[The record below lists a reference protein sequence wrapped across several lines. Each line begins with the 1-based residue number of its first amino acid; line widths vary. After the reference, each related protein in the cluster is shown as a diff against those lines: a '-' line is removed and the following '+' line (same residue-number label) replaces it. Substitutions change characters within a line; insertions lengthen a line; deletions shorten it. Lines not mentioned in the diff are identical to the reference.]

1 MRLIALRHAP
11 RALIVLAALL
21 MIGTAGLVAALVAL
35 GSGDDAPASA
45 DATPLATA
53 LAAGGP
59 PYPPQLIVKTE
70 FRFKAN
76 LMSRNLTGTPQL
88 VFFGGSR
95 SQRFDPAFARQ
106 RLGLRAVNMSH
117 SNARPEAAWAYAHW
131 LYRRWPKAKVRWVW
145 GMQPTMI
152 RERDMDAALLQDPRF
167 FHSFPADLLASQRR
181 LLPDTVAEMPRSY
194 GYMRNT
200 YSSLG
205 MLVWGT
211 YDRQRAAG
219 YTLDQSLDDYI
230 AKMLRE
236 PSRETT
242 EPGPKMR
249 ARVYF
254 EKTLGYLNAHGTTP
268 VVVLLPVHP
277 RVLRVMAENDLE
289 GSRER
294 LKEYLAG
301 LSETFDLVVVDFTS
315 IKSFNG
321 EPAWFYDGVH
331 TTRRN
336 ANRMITALKA
346 QAGEHLK

>member
-1 MRLIALRHAP
+1 MRLSAARHAP
-11 RALIVLAALL
+11 RALIVVAVFFMLGA
-21 MIGTAGLVAALVAL
+21 AGLVAALITL
-35 GSGDDAPASA
+35 GSDGDADAPAR
-45 DATPLATA
+45 ATPLARAT
-53 LAAGGP
+53 GGP
-59 PYPPQLIVKTE
+59 PYPPELIVKTE
-70 FRFKAN
+70 FRFKAD
-76 LMSRNLTGTPQL
+76 LLTRNLTGSPQL

-95 SQRFDPAFARQ
+95 SQRFDPAFARR
-106 RLGLRAVNMSH
+106 RLGLRAINISH

-145 GMQPTMI
+145 GMQPTMT

-167 FHSFPADLLASQRR
+167 FHSFPGDLLASQRR

-194 GYMRNT
+194 GFMRNT

-205 MLVWGT
+205 MLVSGT

-236 PSRETT
+236 PSHART
-242 EPGPKMR
+242 EPGMR
-249 ARVYF
+249 ARAYF

-277 RVLRVMAENDLE
+277 RVLRVMAEHGLE
-289 GSRER
+289 GSREHLR
-294 LKEYLAG
+294 EYLAG
-301 LSETFDLVVVDFTS
+301 LSETLDLVVVDFTRLE
-315 IKSFNG
+315 SFNG
-321 EPAWFYDGVH
+321 EPAWFYDGAH

-336 ANRMITALKA
+336 ADRMITALEA
-346 QAGEHLK
+346 QAGEYLR

>member
-1 MRLIALRHAP
+1 MRLIAARHVP
-11 RALIVLAALL
+11 RALIVVVVLL
-21 MIGTAGLVAALVAL
+21 MLSAASLVATLVAL
-35 GSGDDAPASA
+35 GSDGDAAAPAPTTSPA
-45 DATPLATA
+45 AAGAT
-53 LAAGGP
+53 GGP
-59 PYPPQLIVKTE
+59 PYPPELIVKTE
-70 FRFKAN
+70 FRFKAS
-76 LMSRNLTGTPQL
+76 LMTRNLKGSPQL

-131 LYRRWPKAKVRWVW
+131 LYRRWPNAKLRWVW
-145 GMQPTMI
+145 GMQPTMT

-194 GYMRNT
+194 GFMRNT

-205 MLVWGT
+205 MLTWGT
-211 YDRQRAAG
+211 YDKQRAAG

-236 PSRETT
+236 PSRELT
-242 EPGPKMR
+242 EPGPGMR
-249 ARVYF
+249 SRVYF
-254 EKTLGYLNAHGTTP
+254 EKTLGYLNSHGTTP

-277 RVLRVMAENDLE
+277 RVLRVMSENDLE
-289 GSRER
+289 GSRDR

-321 EPAWFYDGVH
+321 ESAWFYDGVH

-346 QAGEHLK
+346 QAGKYLR